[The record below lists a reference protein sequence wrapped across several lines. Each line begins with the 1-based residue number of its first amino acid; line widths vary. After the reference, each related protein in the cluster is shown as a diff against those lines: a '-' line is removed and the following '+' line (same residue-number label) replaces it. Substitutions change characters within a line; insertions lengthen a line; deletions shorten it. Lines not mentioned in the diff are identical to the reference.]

1 MPTAARLFAALG
13 FLAVAFLAA
22 EVYKPG
28 LTPDTQ
34 WGRFTLVAAG
44 IGALCGWM
52 IAGARAGRG
61 WLAAGG
67 TGMRTGVTIAF
78 WLLLIFSLREM
89 LLRSTKRVYDGPF
102 EAVVGVFALMLDY
115 GQAIWTTHGTGAFR
129 PDTLV
134 VLLGG
139 GLLAGLLAEWAA
151 RQWK

>member
-1 MPTAARLFAALG
+1 MPTAAKLAAALA
-13 FLAVAFLAA
+13 FLAVGFFGA

-34 WGRFTLVAAG
+34 WGSFSLVAAG

-52 IAGARAGRG
+52 IAGARRRGG

-67 TGMRTGVTIAF
+67 AGMRTAVTIAF
-78 WLLLIFSLREM
+78 WVLLVFSLYGM
-89 LLRSTKRVYDGPF
+89 VLRSLRRLYDDAF
-102 EAVVGVFALMLDY
+102 EAMIGIVNIMLTY
-115 GQAIWTTHGTGAFR
+115 GEAIWRDHATGGFR

-139 GLLAGLLAEWAA
+139 GLAAGLLTEWVG
-151 RQWK
+151 RRWR